1 MVRKKRQSGS
11 EDAIVAAA
19 ERLFARHG
27 IAAVSLRQIR
37 QEAGAA
43 NNFAV
48 QYHFQDRDGLI
59 KAVYERRTPQ
69 LERRRSELLG
79 QAQVEG
85 RHEDVATLIEVILRP
100 MAELVS
106 EDMTHTYAAFQLK
119 LFSVER
125 GPSYFDLIIQ
135 PPILKFVVSKIHEA
149 LRPIPEDVVSYRM
162 ISATMLFLDALVR
175 LDEKTAVLDGEA
187 MIREA
192 LGLATAVATAPYPNA
207 YKSLL
212 TTTRQEA

>member
-1 MVRKKRQSGS
+1 MERKKRQSGS

-48 QYHFQDRDGLI
+48 QYHFQDRNGLI
-59 KAVYERRTPQ
+59 KAVYERRIPE

-100 MAELVS
+100 IAEIVAD
-106 EDMTHTYAAFQLK
+106 DMTHTYAAFQLK
-119 LFSVER
+119 LFSDER
-125 GPSYFDLIIQ
+125 GPSYFDIIKH
-135 PPILKFVVSKIHEA
+135 PEITTFIVSKIHEA
-149 LRPIPEDVVSYRM
+149 LRPIPEEIISYRM
-162 ISATMLFLDALVR
+162 ISGTMLFLDALVR
-175 LDEKTAVLDGEA
+175 LDAGTAVLDRDA
-187 MIREA
+187 MIGEA
-192 LGLATAVATAPYPNA
+192 LGLAAAVATAPYPNT
-207 YKSLL
+207 YKSLRSG
-212 TTTRQEA
+212 TGEA